1 MSINASTSSR
11 PDSRRVLKG
20 LSRTGLLAG
29 LIVLFI
35 VGALL
40 SPVFLSVPNQLNIL
54 RQAAFVGIIACGM
67 TYVILA
73 GEIDISVGSLVALSS
88 ALLGV
93 MMTKLGYPLPVAILA
108 VVVVGMASG
117 LLTGLARVLFGV
129 PSFISTLALYL
140 ALRGLAQIITGS
152 LPVVIDNPVLRFF
165 GNGRIAGIPVQVII
179 LIAVFAIAFFV
190 SRKTT
195 FGRSIYAIGGNAK
208 AARLAGIPVDRVRI
222 LIFVITGALA
232 AFVGILLSA
241 RLEAGNAN
249 IATGL
254 EFEVIA
260 AVIVGG
266 TSLAGG
272 HGSIA
277 GTFLGVL
284 FITVL
289 SNILVLLGVDPFAQD
304 VVRGGIVLLA
314 VLIANIQ
321 TGETRKD

>member
-1 MSINASTSSR
+1 M
-11 PDSRRVLKG
+11 LKR

-29 LIVLFI
+29 LVVLFV

-40 SPVFLSVPNQLNIL
+40 SPAFLSVPNQLNIL

-108 VVVVGMASG
+108 VLVVGMVSG
-117 LLTGLARVLFGV
+117 LLTGLARVFFGV

-152 LPVVIDNPVLRFF
+152 LPIVIDNPVLRFF
-165 GNGRIAGIPVQVII
+165 GNGRMAGIPVQVII
-179 LIAVFAIAFFV
+179 LLAVFAIAFFV

-222 LIFVITGALA
+222 LIFVITGVLA

-272 HGSIA
+272 HGGIA

-304 VVRGGIVLLA
+304 VVRGAIVLLA

>member
-1 MSINASTSSR
+1 MTTTQLPASRSHLLRS
-11 PDSRRVLKG
+11 
-20 LSRTGLLAG
+20 LSRTGLLLG
-29 LIVLFI
+29 VVILFV
-35 VGALL
+35 VGAFL
-40 SPVFLSVPNQLNIL
+40 SDVFLSVPNQLNIL

-67 TYVILA
+67 TFIILA

-88 ALLGV
+88 AILGV
-93 MMTKLGYPLPVAILA
+93 LVAKLGWPLPLA
-108 VVVVGMASG
+108 VLAVLITGMASG
-117 LLTGLARVLFGV
+117 LLAGLARVLFAV
-129 PSFISTLALYL
+129 PSFISTLALFL

-152 LPVVIDNPVLRFF
+152 LPILINDPVLRFF
-165 GNGRIAGIPVQVII
+165 GSGRVLGIPVQVII
-179 LIAVFAIAFFV
+179 LAVVFAISLFV
-190 SRKTT
+190 ARKTT
-195 FGRSIYAIGGNAK
+195 FGRSVYAIGGNAR

-222 LIFVITGALA
+222 LIFVISGVLA
-232 AFVGILLSA
+232 AFVGVLLSA
-241 RLEAGNAN
+241 RLGSGNAN
-249 IATGL
+249 IAGGM

-272 HGSIA
+272 RGGIV

-289 SNILVLLGVDPFAQD
+289 SNILVLMGIDPFAQD

-321 TGETRKD
+321 SGATKSD